1 MSEPTYGAAG
11 SAAARSVRAARIERL
26 RGPATALVLFALG
39 AFLYSRL
46 ANGTLVYYIHARFSG
61 LTLAAALGLL
71 AIGATYASRLV
82 PALRPA
88 ADTGDEPHDHISW
101 PALFLIA
108 LPIVLGLA
116 VEPRPLGASAM
127 GGRDLSLGGAG
138 LSPARAAIERRLAM
152 PAGERTILDWLV
164 AFAATP
170 DPASHRGQAAKV
182 VGFVYRDDRTPDDM
196 FLISR
201 FTIRCCVADGSAVW
215 LPVRWPESHTL
226 ENDAWLEVEGVFGVG
241 TLLGRDVPVLEA
253 SRVTAVE
260 PPAQPYLYT

>member
-1 MSEPTYGAAG
+1 MSEPTHSLAA
-11 SAAARSVRAARIERL
+11 SRFEPAARSERL

-46 ANGTLVYYIHARFSG
+46 TNGTLVYYIHARFTA
-61 LTLAAALGLL
+61 LTLVAALGLL
-71 AIGATYASRLV
+71 AVGATYASRLV
-82 PALRPA
+82 PALRSA
-88 ADTGDEPHDHISW
+88 TDDADEPHHDHTSW
-101 PALFLIA
+101 SALFLIA

-127 GGRDLSLGGAG
+127 GGRDLSLGGAA

-164 AFAATP
+164 AFASSP

-182 VGFVYRDDRTPDDM
+182 LGFVYRDERTPDDM

-201 FTIRCCVADGSAVW
+201 FTIRCCVADGAAVW
-215 LPVRWPESHTL
+215 LPVRWPEAPTL
-226 ENDAWLEVEGVFGVG
+226 DNDTWLEVEGVFGVG
-241 TLLGRDVPVLEA
+241 SLLGHDVPVLEA
-253 SRVTAVE
+253 SRVTVVE
-260 PPAQPYLYT
+260 PPDQPYLYP